1 MKTLLALGLW
11 MGMLLGAQGGERQA
25 VFAGLEVAKHLHG
38 DEVTPE
44 DLVGKVV
51 FLEYWGVRCP
61 PCRASFPHLVA
72 MQKKHGGSGKF
83 TVLASHVQDGP
94 EAAADFCREQGAN
107 FPVYQQLREPAAP
120 CPGGIPHAA
129 IIDHEGTVVATGHPM
144 QLLEQV
150 DDIVKR
156 VPERYPMLGGM
167 TVRHWTA
174 HAKRLGKDK
183 PAKPVL
189 AQLRLAASKGTDA
202 KATEAGE
209 MAAAIEAY
217 LVAEQARLSALVND
231 RPARAYLDLQ
241 NLRRA
246 IAGLEGEKEVAALAT
261 DLQGNPVVLRLAGL
275 LKKADE
281 IQGKIKAKPS
291 RALTQQLAQVRKQ
304 IKGIGDADA
313 TSVGAEAKAAAEALP
328 E

>member
-44 DLVGKVV
+44 DLVGQVV

-83 TVLASHVQDGP
+83 TVLASHVQDGT

-107 FPVYQQLREPAAP
+107 FPVYQQLR
-120 CPGGIPHAA
+120 
-129 IIDHEGTVVATGHPM
+129 
-144 QLLEQV
+144 
-150 DDIVKR
+150 
-156 VPERYPMLGGM
+156 
-167 TVRHWTA
+167 
-174 HAKRLGKDK
+174 
-183 PAKPVL
+183 
-189 AQLRLAASKGTDA
+189 LAATKGTDA

-209 MAAAIEAY
+209 MVAAIEAY
-217 LVAEQARLSALVND
+217 LVAEQARLSTLVND

-241 NLRRA
+241 DLRRA

-261 DLQGNPVVLRLAGL
+261 DLQRNPAVVRLAGL

-291 RALTQQLAQVRKQ
+291 RVLTQQLAQIRKQ
-304 IKGIGDADA
+304 IKGVGDTDA
-313 TSVGAEAKAAAEALP
+313 TSVGAEAKMAAEALP